1 MFSVDQRTLR
11 GRVPSIPKRGY
22 EGGDYSTILRKT
34 CEVALQALARSEGE
48 RKSSMRNKV
57 CRGDMDE
64 VVVVGDQ
71 DVAVAG
77 PISRIVLCR
86 RRTYHVHI

>member
-1 MFSVDQRTLR
+1 
-11 GRVPSIPKRGY
+11 
-22 EGGDYSTILRKT
+22 
-34 CEVALQALARSEGE
+34 
-48 RKSSMRNKV
+48 MRNKV